1 MLDVRQWLDALRTRV
16 LMLVVRGLVN
26 RSRYPKGEEE
36 TAEKG
41 FTQLLQI
48 RGLSGEVLGDVEY
61 LEPYGFTSRVQ
72 QDDPDAEHLAVSIAG
87 DRARTVALAV
97 RNRKFGIKLKPGE
110 VALFDDTGQVVRLHQ
125 DGRLELRAGAS
136 LRVNAPNLQVTE
148 LNLTFDGTIKGKT
161 VQDEHP
167 VSPSLQKIREMFD
180 QHTHP
185 GGGPP
190 VPLMNPDED

>member
-48 RGLSGEVLGDVEY
+48 RGLSGEVFGDVEY

-87 DRARTVALAV
+87 DRARTVVLVV
-97 RNRKFGIKLKPGE
+97 RNRKVGIKLKPGE
-110 VALFDDTGQVVRLHQ
+110 VALSDDKGQVVRLHQ
-125 DGRLELRAGAS
+125 DGRLELKALAS
-136 LRVNAPNLQVTE
+136 LRVNSPNLQVTV
-148 LNLTFDGTIKGKT
+148 LSLTFSGTIKGST
-161 VQDEHP
+161 VQDDSNTTP
-167 VSPSLQKIREMFD
+167 TLQSMRDKFNV
-180 QHTHP
+180 HTHP
-185 GGGPP
+185 EGGPP
-190 VPLMNPDED
+190 PLSQQM

>member
-1 MLDVRQWLDALRTRV
+1 MLDVRQWLDALKTRV

-26 RSRYPKGEEE
+26 RTRYPKGEEE

-87 DRARTVALAV
+87 DRARTVALVV
-97 RNRKFGIKLKPGE
+97 RNRKVGIKLKPGE
-110 VALFDDTGQVVRLHQ
+110 VALFDDTGQLMRLHQ
-125 DGRLELRAGAS
+125 DGRLELKALAS
-136 LRVNAPNLQVTE
+136 IRVDAPNLKVTV
-148 LNLTFDGTIKGKT
+148 LNLIFDGLITGKS
-161 VQDEHP
+161 VQDDSQTTP
-167 VSPSLQKIREMFD
+167 TLQSMRDKFNA
-180 QHTHP
+180 HTHP
-185 GGGPP
+185 EGGPP
-190 VPLMNPDED
+190 PLSQQM